1 MAYELASQPRRVLY
15 ACQCCWKLVES
26 GSELMCSRCGIA
38 SYCSTACMESAQ
50 GEHAP
55 MCKKTVDVLCNTFF
69 CRQSEEKT
77 KTVYGAYVQTLQ
89 KSVFDTPGF
98 KEWSSRMDSDEHK
111 KVCCGCGKTH
121 AAEAAKMLKCDRC
134 AVARFCS
141 QQCQQANWRDH
152 RKECFYATKEMLSAF
167 HFPEMYVQTIH
178 DPEELEPLP
187 HDEGGQLHAKAI
199 QRHRMWKEAQRH
211 KDDDFEFQRRIRQ
224 CSRLTVEEAVGW
236 AAVGDHVGAAGAY
249 QSGAMMHK
257 EAGHVDMVQRMIELS
272 KLQLEKV
279 DHTCPF
285 LRQCPLQ
292 QAEKVKLLTS
302 TNGNLLEYC
311 KALHAVRRA
320 WFYFKSA
327 GGRMDGS
334 DFQ

>member
-1 MAYELASQPRRVLY
+1 MYPPPFSVVCAVPGDT
-15 ACQCCWKLVES
+15 WK
-26 GSELMCSRCGIA
+26 
-38 SYCSTACMESAQ
+38 Q
-50 GEHAP
+50 
-55 MCKKTVDVLCNTFF
+55 
-69 CRQSEEKT
+69 
-77 KTVYGAYVQTLQ
+77 
-89 KSVFDTPGF
+89 
-98 KEWSSRMDSDEHK
+98 
-111 KVCCGCGKTH
+111 VCCGCGKTH

-141 QQCQQANWRDH
+141 QECQQANWRDH

-249 QSGAMMHK
+249 QSGT
-257 EAGHVDMVQRMIELS
+257 S
-272 KLQLEKV
+272 
-279 DHTCPF
+279 
-285 LRQCPLQ
+285 LRREGI
-292 QAEKVKLLTS
+292 AT
-302 TNGNLLEYC
+302 
-311 KALHAVRRA
+311 H
-320 WFYFKSA
+320 
-327 GGRMDGS
+327 
-334 DFQ
+334 